1 MVHTIENEQ
10 LTLSVDS
17 MGAQMMHI
25 CSRDGREY
33 LWQGDPAYW
42 PDRAPTLFPFIGRLT
57 QIDRKGRRGLDDST
71 RITGDVFTEIGFF
84 FVCTACQQ

>member
-1 MVHTIENEQ
+1 MVYTIENEN

-33 LWQGDPAYW
+33 LA
-42 PDRAPTLFPFIGRLT
+42 GRS
-57 QIDRKGRRGLDDST
+57 GLL
-71 RITGDVFTEIGFF
+71 
-84 FVCTACQQ
+84 A

>member
-1 MVHTIENEQ
+1 MVYTIENEH

-57 QIDRKGRRGLDDST
+57 WASMDLPPDRTLPAGFRRG
-71 RITGDVFTEIGFF
+71 TGW
-84 FVCTACQQ
+84 CWN